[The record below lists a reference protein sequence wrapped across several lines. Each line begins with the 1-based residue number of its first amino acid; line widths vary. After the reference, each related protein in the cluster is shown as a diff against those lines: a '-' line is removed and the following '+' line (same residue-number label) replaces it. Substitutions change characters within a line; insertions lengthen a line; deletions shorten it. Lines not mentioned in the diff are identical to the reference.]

1 MQTVT
6 VNVEHDWQ
14 AEVLLGIAEH
24 FNTEA
29 PIPGQPTGAAV
40 SLSVMY
46 EGWQSGGYIISGTVS
61 TKERIAMSCRIVRLA
76 VGQAMGVVSEETG
89 AGDDIAMSVIRK
101 LMIDVLYEAKP
112 SRSHAT
118 AQEAAKAARR
128 QMNEGNQ

>member
-61 TKERIAMSCRIVRLA
+61 TKERIAMSCHIVRLA

-101 LMIDVLYEAKP
+101 LMIDVLYEATP